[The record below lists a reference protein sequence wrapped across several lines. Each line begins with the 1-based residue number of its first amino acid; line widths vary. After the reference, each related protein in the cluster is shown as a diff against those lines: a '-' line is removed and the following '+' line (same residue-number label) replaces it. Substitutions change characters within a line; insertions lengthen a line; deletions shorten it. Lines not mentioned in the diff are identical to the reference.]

1 MTDLKRKTVGGML
14 WSIAR
19 AGWSSAVTLV
29 LFIVLARILAP
40 QDFGL
45 FALASILVEV
55 GRVVSSEIG
64 RAHV

>member
-1 MTDLKRKTVGGML
+1 MKRKTVGGML

-55 GRVVSSEIG
+55 GRVVSSG
-64 RAHV
+64 GLG